1 MVSDKLANDRI
12 ERIVWPGGLR
22 VIRLFLESG
31 QQDCLIRQV
40 DTQPWRSDLKRR
52 VQHYGWRYDYR
63 ARRVSERDDL
73 GPLPSWLAGEAERLA
88 QEGSF
93 EAPPTQAI
101 VNEYEPGQGIAPHI
115 DCEPC
120 FGETIASL
128 SLGGRIVMDFR
139 HIRTGERRSL
149 LLEPGSL
156 LVLNGPSRYEWTHGI
171 AARKTD
177 LINGVR
183 EPRTRRISI
192 TFRTVIV

>member
-1 MVSDKLANDRI
+1 MELPAGLTLRSNYLDPDR
-12 ERIVWPGGLR
+12 EAVLNR
-22 VIRLFLESG
+22 
-31 QQDCLIRQV
+31 CL
-40 DTQPWRSDLKRR
+40 DAQPWRSDLKRR

-63 ARRVSERDDL
+63 ARRVFDTDNL
-73 GPLPSWLAGEAERLA
+73 GPLPPWLQTEADHLA
-88 QEGSF
+88 EQSF
-93 EAPPTQAI
+93 FETPPTQAI